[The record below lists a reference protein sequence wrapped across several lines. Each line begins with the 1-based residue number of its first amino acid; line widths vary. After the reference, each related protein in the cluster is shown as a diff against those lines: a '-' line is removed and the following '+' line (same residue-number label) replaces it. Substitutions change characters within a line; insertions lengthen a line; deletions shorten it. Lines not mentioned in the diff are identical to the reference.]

1 MIKSVEFST
10 IITAVGIKSEVPS
23 LAEGVHSLDFS
34 NINIQMSVFCR
45 H

>member
-1 MIKSVEFST
+1 MIA
-10 IITAVGIKSEVPS
+10 AVGIKSEVCS
-23 LAEGVHSLDFS
+23 LAEAVHNLDFS

>member
-1 MIKSVEFST
+1 MIT
-10 IITAVGIKSEVPS
+10 GVGIKSEVCS
-23 LAEGVHSLDFS
+23 IAEAVRSLDFS